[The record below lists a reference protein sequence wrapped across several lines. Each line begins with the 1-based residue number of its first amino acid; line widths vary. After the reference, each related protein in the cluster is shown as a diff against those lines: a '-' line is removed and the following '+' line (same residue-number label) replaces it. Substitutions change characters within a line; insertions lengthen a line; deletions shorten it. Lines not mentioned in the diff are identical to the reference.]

1 MNVSLVQLN
10 FRVLRV
16 EKSAELGIEW
26 FKLVLLKLFGQ
37 VMQNLWRMDVFNDI
51 FGIDGVVVDEI
62 RRDLLDGSEIYLV
75 NKQ

>member
-1 MNVSLVQLN
+1 
-10 FRVLRV
+10 
-16 EKSAELGIEW
+16 
-26 FKLVLLKLFGQ
+26 
-37 VMQNLWRMDVFNDI
+37 MDVFNDI